1 MVTDPTLTR
10 AAGSIWTVGDAFV
23 LLHAP
28 ALGPATWAPVASV
41 LAKRGHQV
49 VMPALAGFA
58 SGGPPYAARLIRQA
72 VAQLPM
78 TSGDRMV
85 LVPHS
90 GAGVFAPYLATAVPG
105 AAVTVVFA
113 DAALPPVGPGPA
125 TVVDAAFLPF
135 LRDLAVGGMV
145 PPWPEWWPD
154 EDLTPLFPDADTR
167 RAVEAEAPALPL
179 AFYTEPLPPVPDA
192 WAGCRCGFLQ
202 FSAGYQEQAA
212 AAHQRGWPV
221 RELAGEHLHMLID
234 PDAVAAAL
242 VGLAA
247 AACGAG
253 GRT

>member
-1 MVTDPTLTR
+1 MVTDPPLTC
-10 AAGSIWTVGDAFV
+10 AAGSIGTVGYAFV

-28 ALGPATWAPVASV
+28 ALGPASWAPVASA
-41 LAKRGHQV
+41 LAKGGHQV
-49 VMPALAGFA
+49 VVPALAGFT
-58 SGGPPYAARLIRQA
+58 SGRPPYVARLIRQA
-72 VAQLPM
+72 VAQLPV
-78 TSGDRMV
+78 TSADRIV

-90 GAGVFAPYLATAVPG
+90 GAGVFVPYLATAGPG
-105 AAVTVVFA
+105 AAATVVFA

-135 LRDLAVGGMV
+135 LRDLAVDGMV
-145 PPWPEWWPD
+145 PPWPDWWPD
-154 EDLTPLFPDADTR
+154 EDLSPLFPDADTR
-167 RAVEAEAPALPL
+167 RTVTAEAPALPL
-179 AFYTEPLPPVPDA
+179 AFYTEALPPVPDA

-212 AAHQRGWPV
+212 AAYRRGWPV

-247 AACGAG
+247 AATPA
-253 GRT
+253 RS

>member
-1 MVTDPTLTR
+1 MVADPPLACVT
-10 AAGSIWTVGDAFV
+10 GSIGTVGDAFV

-28 ALGPATWAPVASV
+28 ALGPASWAPVASA
-41 LAKRGHQV
+41 LAKGGHQV
-49 VMPALAGFA
+49 VVPALARFA
-58 SGGPPYAARLIRQA
+58 SGRPPYVARLIRQA
-72 VAQLPM
+72 VAQLPV
-78 TSGDRMV
+78 TSPDRMV

-135 LRDLAVGGMV
+135 LRDLAVDGMV
-145 PPWPEWWPD
+145 PPWPDWWPD
-154 EDLTPLFPDADTR
+154 EDLSPVFPDEGTR
-167 RAVEAEAPALPL
+167 RTVAAEAPALPL

-212 AAHQRGWPV
+212 AAHDRGWPV

-242 VGLAA
+242 AGLAA
-247 AACGAG
+247 AATPA
-253 GRT
+253 RS